1 MQVGGG
7 GSLRSEI
14 NVTPLVD
21 VVLVLLIIFMV
32 ITPVV
37 QMGYLVRVPP
47 KAPANLPP
55 SAVQDQII
63 LRLMPNNVIFIN
75 KEEVPEANFPGR
87 IRDILHGNTHKS
99 FPGPQKALIV
109 FNDEEA
115 GFHGSIVNGNLWLV
129 EGCRLPGMG
138 WTRISS
144 DCNNCGRGFTTKH
157 TKVHENLYFWRRRS
171 GSGRGRGGRLC
182 PAG

>member
-1 MQVGGG
+1 MQVGGSG
-7 GSLRSEI
+7 TLNSNI

-63 LRLMPNNVIFIN
+63 IRLMPNNVSYIN

-87 IRDILHGNTHKS
+87 IRDILHSNTSKMVFFSGSRDVDYDATMKS
-99 FPGPQKALIV
+99 LDLAREAGCKNIGIIV
-109 FNDEEA
+109 EEA
-115 GFHGSIVNGNLWLV
+115 Q
-129 EGCRLPGMG
+129 
-138 WTRISS
+138 
-144 DCNNCGRGFTTKH
+144 
-157 TKVHENLYFWRRRS
+157 
-171 GSGRGRGGRLC
+171 
-182 PAG
+182 

>member
-7 GSLRSEI
+7 GSLRSDI

-63 LRLMPNNVIFIN
+63 LRLMPNNVIYIN
-75 KEEVPEANFPGR
+75 KEEVQEANFPNR
-87 IRDILHGNTHKS
+87 IRDILHGNTSKMVFFS
-99 FPGPQKALIV
+99 GSRDVDYEATMKFLDMAREAGCKNIGIIV
-109 FNDEEA
+109 EEA
-115 GFHGSIVNGNLWLV
+115 Q
-129 EGCRLPGMG
+129 
-138 WTRISS
+138 
-144 DCNNCGRGFTTKH
+144 
-157 TKVHENLYFWRRRS
+157 
-171 GSGRGRGGRLC
+171 
-182 PAG
+182 

>member
-7 GSLRSEI
+7 GSLRSDI

-63 LRLMPNNVIFIN
+63 LRLMPDNHIYIN
-75 KEEVPEANFPGR
+75 KQEVTEANFPST
-87 IRDILHGNTHKS
+87 IHDILHGNTSKMVFFS
-99 FPGPQKALIV
+99 GSRDVDYETTMKFLDTARAAGCKNIGIIV
-109 FNDEEA
+109 EEA
-115 GFHGSIVNGNLWLV
+115 Q
-129 EGCRLPGMG
+129 
-138 WTRISS
+138 
-144 DCNNCGRGFTTKH
+144 
-157 TKVHENLYFWRRRS
+157 
-171 GSGRGRGGRLC
+171 
-182 PAG
+182 

>member
-7 GSLRSEI
+7 GSLRSDI

-55 SAVQDQII
+55 SAIQDQIV
-63 LRLMPNNVIFIN
+63 LRLQSGGQIFIN
-75 KEEVPEANFPGR
+75 KEAVPADQFPAR
-87 IRDILHGNTHKS
+87 IRDLLHGNTSKMI
-99 FPGPQKALIV
+99 FFQGAPDNDYETTMKFLDLARENGAKNIGIIV
-109 FNDEEA
+109 EA
-115 GFHGSIVNGNLWLV
+115 
-129 EGCRLPGMG
+129 
-138 WTRISS
+138 
-144 DCNNCGRGFTTKH
+144 
-157 TKVHENLYFWRRRS
+157 
-171 GSGRGRGGRLC
+171 
-182 PAG
+182 AQ

>member
-7 GSLRSEI
+7 GSLQSNI

-55 SAVQDQII
+55 SAIQDQII
-63 LRLMPNNVIFIN
+63 LRLLPDNRMFIN
-75 KEEVPEANFPGR
+75 KDEIPPDQFPQR
-87 IRDILHGNTHKS
+87 IREVLHGNQSKMVFFQGSPEVDYESTMK
-99 FPGPQKALIV
+99 FLDTARENGAKNIGIIV
-109 FNDEEA
+109 EA
-115 GFHGSIVNGNLWLV
+115 
-129 EGCRLPGMG
+129 
-138 WTRISS
+138 
-144 DCNNCGRGFTTKH
+144 
-157 TKVHENLYFWRRRS
+157 
-171 GSGRGRGGRLC
+171 
-182 PAG
+182 AQ

>member
-7 GSLRSEI
+7 GSMRSDI

-55 SAVQDQII
+55 SAIQDQIV
-63 LRLMPNNVIFIN
+63 LRLAPNNRVFIN
-75 KEEVPEANFPGR
+75 KEEMSEEQFPNR
-87 IRDILHGNTHKS
+87 IREIMHGNSSKM
-99 FPGPQKALIV
+99 V
-109 FNDEEA
+109 FFA
-115 GFHGSIVNGNLWLV
+115 
-129 EGCRLPGMG
+129 
-138 WTRISS
+138 
-144 DCNNCGRGFTTKH
+144 
-157 TKVHENLYFWRRRS
+157 
-171 GSGRGRGGRLC
+171 GGREVDYETTMTFLDLARSSGC
-182 PAG
+182 KNIGIIVEDVSQQ

>member
-7 GSLRSEI
+7 GSMRSDI

-55 SAVQDQII
+55 SAIQDQIV
-63 LRLMPNNVIFIN
+63 LRLAPNNRVFIN
-75 KEEVPEANFPGR
+75 KEEMSVEQFPNR
-87 IRDILHGNTHKS
+87 IREIMHGNSSKM
-99 FPGPQKALIV
+99 V
-109 FNDEEA
+109 FFA
-115 GFHGSIVNGNLWLV
+115 
-129 EGCRLPGMG
+129 
-138 WTRISS
+138 
-144 DCNNCGRGFTTKH
+144 
-157 TKVHENLYFWRRRS
+157 
-171 GSGRGRGGRLC
+171 GGRDVDYESTMTFLDLARSSGC
-182 PAG
+182 KNIGIIVEDVSQQ

>member
-7 GSLRSEI
+7 GSLRSDI

-63 LRLMPNNVIFIN
+63 FRLLPDNHIFIN
-75 KEEVPEANFPGR
+75 KEEVPEANFPSR
-87 IRDILHGNTHKS
+87 VRELLHGNTSKMVFFSGSRDVDYEATMHFLDIARAAGAKNI
-99 FPGPQKALIV
+99 GIIV
-109 FNDEEA
+109 EEA
-115 GFHGSIVNGNLWLV
+115 Q
-129 EGCRLPGMG
+129 
-138 WTRISS
+138 
-144 DCNNCGRGFTTKH
+144 
-157 TKVHENLYFWRRRS
+157 
-171 GSGRGRGGRLC
+171 
-182 PAG
+182 

>member
-7 GSLRSEI
+7 GSMRSDI

-55 SAVQDQII
+55 SAINDQIV
-63 LRLMPNNVIFIN
+63 LRLAGSNRIFIN
-75 KEEVPEANFPGR
+75 KEELTPEQFPNR
-87 IRDILHGNTHKS
+87 IRDIIHGNTSKM
-99 FPGPQKALIV
+99 V
-109 FNDEEA
+109 FFA
-115 GFHGSIVNGNLWLV
+115 
-129 EGCRLPGMG
+129 
-138 WTRISS
+138 
-144 DCNNCGRGFTTKH
+144 
-157 TKVHENLYFWRRRS
+157 
-171 GSGRGRGGRLC
+171 GGREVDYESTMRFLDMARASGC
-182 PAG
+182 KNIGIIVEDVAPAGQ

>member
-55 SAVQDQII
+55 SAIQDQII
-63 LRLMPNNVIFIN
+63 LRLMPDNRMFIN
-75 KEEVPEANFPGR
+75 KDEVPPDQFPQR
-87 IRDILHGNTHKS
+87 IREVLHGNQSKM
-99 FPGPQKALIV
+99 V
-109 FNDEEA
+109 FFQGSPEVDYESTMKFLDTARENGARDASGEEA
-115 GFHGSIVNGNLWLV
+115 
-129 EGCRLPGMG
+129 ER
-138 WTRISS
+138 
-144 DCNNCGRGFTTKH
+144 
-157 TKVHENLYFWRRRS
+157 
-171 GSGRGRGGRLC
+171 
-182 PAG
+182 